1 MGLQEGW
8 WQPPMGRYL
17 YGRCMDGISVCL
29 CKQQCSG
36 GHGVEVP
43 VRKEDN
49 ALRDLGPVPAQ
60 L

>member
-43 VRKEDN
+43 VRIEDN
-49 ALRDLGPVPAQ
+49 AL
-60 L
+60 